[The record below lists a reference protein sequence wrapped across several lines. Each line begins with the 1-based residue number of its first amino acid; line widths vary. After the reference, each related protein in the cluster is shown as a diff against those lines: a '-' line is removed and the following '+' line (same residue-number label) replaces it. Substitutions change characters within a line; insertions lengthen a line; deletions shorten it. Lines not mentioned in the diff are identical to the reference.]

1 MRLRDRVRTMGFG
14 LPDMGQLRSM
24 FDEKFS
30 ELLDQL
36 VAIRSTL
43 EQILAELR
51 TQRGAP

>member
-1 MRLRDRVRTMGFG
+1 MRLRQFGFG

-36 VAIRSTL
+36 VAIRAVL
-43 EQILAELR
+43 DQILAELR